1 MTTDMNYP
9 TEQAVQPTVSYGAP
23 AAGVRIEQFK
33 EEINE
38 LELKTPAD
46 DNERNLMFGGIGLMG
61 FSIVVILGGYW
72 GASGSAIVPEQM
84 PYLLSGGMLG
94 VAIMIAGAA
103 LFVRYSLSRY
113 LRFWLVRDIYE
124 QRTQTDRVVESMNN
138 VEVLLRAAT
147 RPRAK
152 AE

>member
-9 TEQAVQPTVSYGAP
+9 TDQAEQQTAGYVAP
-23 AAGVRIEQFK
+23 MAEERIDQFRDD
-33 EEINE
+33 IND
-38 LELKTPAD
+38 LELKTPGD
-46 DNERNLMFGGIGLMG
+46 DNERNLMYGGIGLMG
-61 FSIVVILGGYW
+61 FAIVVILAGYW
-72 GASGSAIVPEQM
+72 GASGSAIVGEQM

-94 VAIMIAGAA
+94 VALMIAGAA

-147 RPRAK
+147 RPRSK
-152 AE
+152 

>member
-9 TEQAVQPTVSYGAP
+9 TEQAEP
-23 AAGVRIEQFK
+23 AAAAYSPPPAAEARIEQFRD
-33 EEINE
+33 EINS
-38 LELKTPAD
+38 LDVKTPSD
-46 DNERNLMFGGIGLMG
+46 DNERNLMYAGIGLMVVA
-61 FSIVVILGGYW
+61 IVVILLGYW
-72 GASGSAIVPEQM
+72 GASGSAIVGEQM

-94 VAIMIAGAA
+94 LALMIAGAA

-147 RPRAK
+147 RPRSK
-152 AE
+152 